1 MTPFGGVLAGL
12 IAGATARRTRD
23 RPQQAW
29 VPIQI
34 IRRGAMGTFV
44 SAANAVCSRDVVMQ
58 TRAGRAG
65 QDEISNGLRI
75 VLRK

>member
-1 MTPFGGVLAGL
+1 MTGLGGVLAGP

-34 IRRGAMGTFV
+34 IRRGAMRTSV
-44 SAANAVCSRDVVMQ
+44 SAVNAVCSRDVVRQ

-75 VLRK
+75 VLRQ